1 MLNAE
6 FNSFYGWI
14 NGIYKVFSD
23 RLKKAHK
30 FQLNSSKTQIGLD
43 IGSDS
48 IKLAEVRIKGESGQ
62 LLYYKIIPISHLKGR
77 PIEEKSAEI
86 SQILRSSLK
95 NRDKVPIYTAVSGSD
110 VIIKSF
116 NISRLSGAKL
126 RNAIFWA
133 SKKYVPF
140 PLEEAYFDYRVIG
153 DIEERDIKKKEVM
166 VVAAARQLIH
176 NTMSL
181 FEKSRLNISGITVTP
196 FALWNFLKSTKTELS
211 NIALIDIGAE
221 NTTIAIFQNN
231 SLKFAREIV
240 TSGYSITDSIADSTS
255 LSFEEAERLKKEYG
269 LSKKTT
275 PDGFDTAIIPVVERL
290 INEIQR
296 SLSFYKDKHP
306 EFMLEKIY
314 LTGGTA
320 KLRGLAQCM
329 KNRLNTVTEVINPFD
344 KLEKI
349 SLPDSEE
356 IDQVA
361 PVFTKAI
368 SLALKTDEGIDLLPP
383 EAKHQRIITRLL
395 PILRVSAMF
404 IILFCFILTVDILAR
419 VHIKKKSL
427 NLWESNMQR
436 LNHLLTSPGEIQIN
450 SDRYKIMQETLDEM
464 EKKEIID
471 PYLLKEITN
480 IIPQNIVLENL
491 SAYSPEEAKK
501 HKDDSRNIQFRIKGI
516 VCGKKVD
523 LEVDLLQFLV
533 KLDFSPF
540 LDNPVLLEKESD
552 ILAGRDIL
560 RFVIH
565 CDLKL

>member
-6 FNSFYGWI
+6 LNSFYGWMS
-14 NGIYKVFSD
+14 GIYKVFSD
-23 RLKKAHK
+23 RLKGTNK

-62 LLYYKIIPISHLKGR
+62 LLYYRIIPVSHLKGR
-77 PIEEKSAEI
+77 SLEEKSTEI
-86 SQILRSSLK
+86 SEILRSSLK
-95 NRDKVPIYTAVSGSD
+95 NRDKVPIFTAVSGSD

-176 NTMSL
+176 STLSI

-196 FALWNFLKSTKTELS
+196 FALWNFLKSIKTDLS

-221 NTTIAIFQNN
+221 NTTIAVFQNS

-240 TSGYSITDSIADSTS
+240 TSGYSITDSIASSTS

-269 LSKKTT
+269 LSKKAV
-275 PDGFDTAIIPVVERL
+275 PDGLDTAVIPVVERL

-306 EFMLEKIY
+306 EFTLEKIY

-320 KLRGLAQCM
+320 RLKGLAQCM
-329 KNRLNTVTEVINPFD
+329 KNRLNTEIEVINPFE

-349 SLPDSEE
+349 SPPDPEDF
-356 IDQVA
+356 DQLA

-383 EAKHQRIITRLL
+383 ETRHQRMITRLF

-404 IILFCFILTVDILAR
+404 IILFCFILSLDILAR

-436 LNHLLTSPGEIQIN
+436 LNHLLMSPGQIQIK

-471 PYLLKEITN
+471 PYILKEMTN

-491 SAYSPEEAKK
+491 SVYSPEEAKE
-501 HKDDSRNIQFRIKGI
+501 HKNESRGKQFRLKGI
-516 VCGKKVD
+516 VCGK
-523 LEVDLLQFLV
+523 EVD
-533 KLDFSPF
+533 
-540 LDNPVLLEKESD
+540 
-552 ILAGRDIL
+552 
-560 RFVIH
+560 
-565 CDLKL
+565 